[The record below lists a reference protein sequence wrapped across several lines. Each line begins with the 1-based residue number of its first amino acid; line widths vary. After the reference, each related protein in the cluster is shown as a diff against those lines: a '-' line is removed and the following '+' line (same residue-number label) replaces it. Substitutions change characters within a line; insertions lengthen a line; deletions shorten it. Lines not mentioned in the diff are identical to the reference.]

1 MYDEDMVTVFHFY
14 ICVFQIYLFF
24 LHKRQRFMTI
34 FDKKSYLDT
43 NLMYNGHIHNVEKF
57 AEQYKNAKAKIVLK
71 RSNEEAMT
79 IRTTAT
85 YKHGCINIHNPFDD
99 IIELNTKTKTVRVG
113 AMITM
118 GKLMNYLYP
127 LMVFQNQK
135 FPLQNLQHKE

>member
-71 RSNEEAMT
+71 RSS
-79 IRTTAT
+79 ISGR
-85 YKHGCINIHNPFDD
+85 
-99 IIELNTKTKTVRVG
+99 
-113 AMITM
+113 
-118 GKLMNYLYP
+118 GKL
-127 LMVFQNQK
+127 
-135 FPLQNLQHKE
+135 